1 MSEVD
6 GSGGGRYGPN
16 TEALERLLSDARVLG
31 PSGIERIAW
40 GWSRHAAGGLEECVS
55 AENAARR
62 LIQETGRQE
71 AWQAAEAD
79 LKELVEG
86 HFAQSAWRS
95 EPASVDRTA
104 EHAAIDAAMALVV
117 RGELGEHEYHTLAKV
132 MSEALPWL
140 LPNEAPDRYRNQE
153 A

>member
-1 MSEVD
+1 MSESD

-40 GWSRHAAGGLEECVS
+40 GWSRHAAGGLQDCIS
-55 AENAARR
+55 AEGTARR
-62 LIQETGRQE
+62 LIDETGRQE
-71 AWQAAEAD
+71 AWKAAEAD

-86 HFAQSAWRS
+86 HYAQSAWRS

-117 RGELGEHEYHTLAKV
+117 RGELSEGEYHTLAKV

-140 LPNEAPDRYRNQE
+140 LPNESPDRYRPE
-153 A
+153 E

>member
-6 GSGGGRYGPN
+6 GTGGGRYGPN

-40 GWSRHAAGGLEECVS
+40 GWSRYAAGGLEACAS
-55 AENAARR
+55 AERKARR
-62 LIQETGRQE
+62 LIDETGRQE
-71 AWQAAEAD
+71 AWQAAETD

-86 HFAQSAWRS
+86 HYAQSAWRS
-95 EPASVDRTA
+95 EPASIDRTA
-104 EHAAIDAAMALVV
+104 EHAAIDAALALVV
-117 RGELGEHEYHTLAKV
+117 RSELDEGDYHALAKV

-140 LPNEAPDRYRNQE
+140 LPNENPDRYRNDE
-153 A
+153 

>member
-1 MSEVD
+1 MSDRD
-6 GSGGGRYGPN
+6 GNAGGRYGPN
-16 TEALERLLSDARVLG
+16 TEAIERLLSDARVLG

-40 GWSRHAAGGLEECVS
+40 GWSRYAAGGLEECTS

-62 LIQETGRQE
+62 VIDETGRQE
-71 AWQAAEAD
+71 AWRAAETD

-86 HFAQSAWRS
+86 QYAQSAWRS

-104 EHAAIDAAMALVV
+104 EHAAIDAVMALVV
-117 RGELGEHEYHTLAKV
+117 QGELDAHDYHTLAKV

-140 LPNEAPDRYRNQE
+140 VPNEAPDRYRNE
-153 A
+153 E

>member
-1 MSEVD
+1 MSDFD

-16 TEALERLLSDARVLG
+16 TEAVERLLSDARVLG

-40 GWSRHAAGGLEECVS
+40 GWSRHAAGGLQECNA
-55 AENAARR
+55 AEDTARR
-62 LIQETGRQE
+62 LIDETGRQE
-71 AWQAAEAD
+71 AWHAAEAD
-79 LKELVEG
+79 LKDLVEG

-104 EHAAIDAAMALVV
+104 EHAAIDAVMALLV
-117 RGELGEHEYHTLAKV
+117 REELGEHEYHTLAKV

-140 LPNEAPDRYRNQE
+140 LPNETPDRYRNEE